1 LEVVNIS
8 FNLLLFYGKGGQ
20 LVELVKEKSYKE
32 MMLKYEFAKKKI
44 ETDLEILLQE
54 YAFKVGYNPVEHMKS
69 RIKSLDRIIEKLN
82 KKEQEISV
90 DNIPRYVSDVV
101 GIRIVCSFIKD
112 VYTIADI
119 IRSTGEFVLKS
130 EKDYIEE
137 PKESGYRSYH
147 MIVLV
152 PIHLENRTEYIP
164 VEIQIRTVAMDC
176 WASLDH
182 KLRYRYPG
190 NLPQSSEDEIMEIAN
205 DMLMIDKKMQHIS
218 DMLNKVE
225 E

>member
-1 LEVVNIS
+1 MELERS
-8 FNLLLFYGKGGQ
+8 
-20 LVELVKEKSYKE
+20 VEYQE
-32 MMLKYEFAKKKI
+32 MMLKYEFAKKKV
-44 ETDLEILLQE
+44 ETDLEILLRE
-54 YAFKVGYNPVEHMKS
+54 YAFKEGYNPVEHIKS
-69 RIKSLDRIIEKLN
+69 RIKSYERIVEKL
-82 KKEQEISV
+82 KRKEKDITV
-90 DNIPRYVSDVV
+90 PNILSNVSDVV
-101 GIRIVCSFIKD
+101 GMRIVCSFIKD

-164 VEIQIRTVAMDC
+164 VEIQIRTIAMDC

-182 KLRYRYPG
+182 KLRYRYPDKIS
-190 NLPQSSEDEIMEIAN
+190 LELEKEIVESAN
-205 DMLMIDKKMQHIS
+205 DMLEIDGKMQRIS
-218 DMLNKVE
+218 DVINKEV
-225 E
+225 

>member
-1 LEVVNIS
+1 LWKEEVR
-8 FNLLLFYGKGGQ
+8 K
-20 LVELVKEKSYKE
+20 VELERSREYQE
-32 MMLKYEFAKKKI
+32 MMLKYEFAKKKV
-44 ETDLEILLQE
+44 ETDLEILLRE
-54 YAFKVGYNPVEHMKS
+54 YAFKEGYNPVEHIKS
-69 RIKSLDRIIEKLN
+69 RIKSLDRIVEKLDR
-82 KKEQEISV
+82 KEKELTV
-90 DNIPRYVSDVV
+90 PNILSYVSDVV
-101 GIRIVCSFIKD
+101 GVRIVCSFIKD

-119 IRSTGEFVLKS
+119 IRSTGEFILKS

-182 KLRYRYPG
+182 KLRYRVPG
-190 NLPQSSEDEIMEIAN
+190 KLSEELEREIVESAN
-205 DMLMIDKKMQHIS
+205 DMLEIDKKMQHMS
-218 DMLNKVE
+218 DVINKEV
-225 E
+225 

>member
-1 LEVVNIS
+1 
-8 FNLLLFYGKGGQ
+8 
-20 LVELVKEKSYKE
+20 VELVKEKSYKE

>member
-1 LEVVNIS
+1 METVELTVEQKALADRAYKRLLSGRSLRRMKGNKDIIDLRGYDLSDVDMTLIATSSAYCELILGNNGIDEEELKRSTTTALEKRM
-8 FNLLLFYGKGGQ
+8 FNLK
-20 LVELVKEKSYKE
+20 
-32 MMLKYEFAKKKI
+32 AKNKRA
-44 ETDLEILLQE
+44 
-54 YAFKVGYNPVEHMKS
+54 YY
-69 RIKSLDRIIEKLN
+69 LDRN
-82 KKEQEISV
+82 P
-90 DNIPRYVSDVV
+90 N
-101 GIRIVCSFIKD
+101 G
-112 VYTIADI
+112 TIYY
-119 IRSTGEFVLKS
+119 

>member
-1 LEVVNIS
+1 M
-8 FNLLLFYGKGGQ
+8 
-20 LVELVKEKSYKE
+20 ELVKEKSYKE

>member
-1 LEVVNIS
+1 MV
-8 FNLLLFYGKGGQ
+8 
-20 LVELVKEKSYKE
+20 LVKEKSYKE

-82 KKEQEISV
+82 RKEQEISV

>member
-1 LEVVNIS
+1 M
-8 FNLLLFYGKGGQ
+8 
-20 LVELVKEKSYKE
+20 ELVKEKSYKE

-82 KKEQEISV
+82 RKEQEISV

>member
-1 LEVVNIS
+1 MELERS
-8 FNLLLFYGKGGQ
+8 REYQ
-20 LVELVKEKSYKE
+20 E

-44 ETDLEILLQE
+44 ETDLEILLRE
-54 YAFKVGYNPVEHMKS
+54 YAFKAGYNPVEHIKS
-69 RIKSLDRIIEKLN
+69 RIKGLDRIVEKLN
-82 KKEQEISV
+82 RKEKELTV
-90 DNIPRYVSDVV
+90 PNILSYVSDVV

-119 IRSTGEFVLKS
+119 IRSTGEFILKS

-182 KLRYRYPG
+182 KFRYRVPG
-190 NLPQSSEDEIMEIAN
+190 KLSEELEREIVESAN
-205 DMLMIDKKMQHIS
+205 DMLEIDKKMQHMS
-218 DMLNKVE
+218 DVINKEV
-225 E
+225 

>member
-1 LEVVNIS
+1 M
-8 FNLLLFYGKGGQ
+8 
-20 LVELVKEKSYKE
+20 ELVKEKSYKE

-82 KKEQEISV
+82 KKEQEIIV

-205 DMLMIDKKMQHIS
+205 DMLTIDKKMQHIS

>member
-1 LEVVNIS
+1 M
-8 FNLLLFYGKGGQ
+8 
-20 LVELVKEKSYKE
+20 ELIKQREYKE
-32 MMLKYEFAKKKI
+32 MMLKYEFAKKKL

-182 KLRYRYPG
+182 KLRYIGPD
-190 NLPQSSEDEIMEIAN
+190 NLTKELENEILESAN
-205 DMLMIDKKMQHIS
+205 DMLKIDLKMQRIS
-218 DMLNKVE
+218 DVINGFE
-225 E
+225 

>member
-1 LEVVNIS
+1 MELERS
-8 FNLLLFYGKGGQ
+8 REYQ
-20 LVELVKEKSYKE
+20 E

-44 ETDLEILLQE
+44 ETDLEILLRE
-54 YAFKVGYNPVEHMKS
+54 YAFKAGYNPVEYIKS
-69 RIKSLDRIIEKLN
+69 RIKGLDRIVEKLN
-82 KKEQEISV
+82 RKEKELTV
-90 DNIPRYVSDVV
+90 PNILSYVSDVV
-101 GIRIVCSFIKD
+101 GVRIVCSFIKD

-119 IRSTGEFVLKS
+119 IRSTGEFILKS

-182 KLRYRYPG
+182 KLRYRVPG
-190 NLPQSSEDEIMEIAN
+190 KLSEELEKEIVESAN
-205 DMLMIDKKMQHIS
+205 DMLEIDKKMQHMS
-218 DMLNKVE
+218 DVINKEV
-225 E
+225 

>member
-1 LEVVNIS
+1 MELEKNRE
-8 FNLLLFYGKGGQ
+8 YQ
-20 LVELVKEKSYKE
+20 E

-44 ETDLEILLQE
+44 ETEIEILLQE
-54 YAFKVGYNPVEHMKS
+54 YAFTVGYNPVEHIKS
-69 RIKSLDRIIEKLN
+69 RIKSLERINEKLRR
-82 KKEQEISV
+82 KKQKVSV
-90 DNIPRYVSDVV
+90 DNISRYVSDVV
-101 GIRIVCSFIKD
+101 GMRIVCSFIKD
-112 VYTIADI
+112 VYTIVEI
-119 IRSTGEFVLKS
+119 IRSTGEFIVKS

-182 KLRYRYPG
+182 KLRYRVPG
-190 NLPQSSEDEIMEIAN
+190 KISKELEKEILESAN
-205 DMLMIDKKMQHIS
+205 DMLEIDKKMQHIS
-218 DMLNKVE
+218 DVINGIE